1 MKLSEEVL
9 SWENT
14 YKYINARE
22 RVKPIDTAGK
32 AIAEILRLA
41 DENKQLKRDLELMK
55 QSRNGAFDMIEMYVK
70 EKHEREL
77 EIKHESQDY
86 SMLAG
91 LVLFVWLGF
100 IGLVI
105 NG

>member
-1 MKLSEEVL
+1 MKLSDESL
-9 SWENT
+9 GWDSA

-55 QSRNGAFDMIEMYVK
+55 QSRDGAFDMIEMYVK

-77 EIKHESQDY
+77 KIKHESQDY

-91 LVLFVWLGF
+91 VVLLVWLGF
-100 IGLVI
+100 IGLVV

>member
-1 MKLSEEVL
+1 M
-9 SWENT
+9 
-14 YKYINARE
+14 
-22 RVKPIDTAGK
+22 KPIDTAGK

-41 DENKQLKRDLELMK
+41 DENKQLKIDLENMK
-55 QSRNGAFDMIEMYVK
+55 QSRNAAFDMIEMYVK

-77 EIKHESQDY
+77 KIKHESQDY

-91 LVLFVWLGF
+91 LILFVWLGF